1 MKFVVLFAALAATVV
16 SALPAGNATIQSLET
31 RAGCRSSTLTWKV
44 TAIADIKKVR
54 NVFDLQLDNNQSL
67 GSFYFDWDPTQSI
80 YGCKMNSSNQV
91 VYCVT
96 IWGYINSAAV
106 QITHKGDIYYHAK
119 ESQSLGLPADGLRKT
134 YEYWDCI
141 KNVD

>member
-1 MKFVVLFAALAATVV
+1 MKFTVLFASLAATVV

-31 RAGCRSSTLTWKV
+31 RAGCRSSTLTWNV
-44 TAIADIKKVR
+44 YATSTPNKVR

-67 GSFYFDWDPTQSI
+67 GSFSLEWDPTLSI

-96 IWGYINSAAV
+96 IWGYMMSAAV
-106 QITHKGDIYYHAK
+106 QITHKGDIYYHDKQNDA
-119 ESQSLGLPADGLRKT
+119 LGVPAGGLRKT
-134 YEYWDCI
+134 YQYWDCI
-141 KNVD
+141 TNV